1 MPLILLGGFTGSG
14 KTLVLQQLLSRR
26 QQVLDLEN
34 LASHNGSVFGNTSP
48 SNIVTPYS
56 FNKTINKIWQSFDE
70 TKPIYT
76 EIKSPRIGPLNIPAW
91 LYKQMDVAPVIWLDT
106 HPDIRLKNLLTKYGQ
121 MDALAFI
128 NALYR
133 LIDKM
138 DASLL
143 DKIASDYLA
152 SQKEAAFAALMS
164 YYDRGMYYQQKQ
176 YKIITEIK
184 INDCDVEEIADRI
197 ISMT

>member
-1 MPLILLGGFTGSG
+1 
-14 KTLVLQQLLSRR
+14 
-26 QQVLDLEN
+26 
-34 LASHNGSVFGNTSP
+34 
-48 SNIVTPYS
+48 
-56 FNKTINKIWQSFDE
+56 
-70 TKPIYT
+70 
-76 EIKSPRIGPLNIPAW
+76 
-91 LYKQMDVAPVIWLDT
+91 
-106 HPDIRLKNLLTKYGQ
+106 

-184 INDCDVEEIADRI
+184 INDWDVEEIADRI